1 MKKSNNGCMF
11 LFAMGISIP
20 GLGILYA
27 FGRIESFAGFA
38 ISVLLVA
45 LVIFGI
51 MKLQGGFEK

>member
-1 MKKSNNGCMF
+1 MF
-11 LFAMGISIP
+11 LFAMGISIL